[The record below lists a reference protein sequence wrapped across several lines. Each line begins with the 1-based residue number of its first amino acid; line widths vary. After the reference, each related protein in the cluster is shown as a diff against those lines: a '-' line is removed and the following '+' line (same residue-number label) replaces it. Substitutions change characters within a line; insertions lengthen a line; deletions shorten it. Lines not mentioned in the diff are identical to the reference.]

1 MQPPATPSPVEEEV
15 YCEDLDHGYV
25 TYCQPGPFVIHDDTV
40 SI

>member
-1 MQPPATPSPVEEEV
+1 MQPPATPSPVKEEV
-15 YCEDLDHGYV
+15 YCEDLDHDV